1 MLLDEPFSG
10 TPDVACPPFEIFDHL
25 TGDTPP
31 DSSKTGT
38 NWLFQAA
45 QMLLSKPCDDAI
57 SRILAYIG
65 TAARADRAWMF
76 EYDETGLLFR
86 NTHEWSR
93 ENISC
98 HVADLQDTPVTM
110 IAWLHSQ
117 LAAGR
122 AVMINDVAA
131 LPHAARDL
139 QAEMLRQNDK
149 SVLSVPIFSRGVLRA
164 CIGFD
169 ATSCH
174 MRWGS
179 ETIIALAQCGVLI
192 ATARYERTTGL
203 QPDGNE
209 NPKTPLPS
217 EPLIHLRSHG
227 LVRGVTSVEIS
238 GLHSSHD
245 YTTVYL
251 DDGSQITDL
260 RPLSVWSGLLP
271 AKHFLR
277 IHRTSVINLLH
288 VRHLDRHAG
297 SSGQRWEV
305 LLRGTDKP
313 WTVSR
318 PYRRDLRYRLG
329 V

>member
-1 MLLDEPFSG
+1 MLLDEPLTG
-10 TPDVACPPFEIFDHL
+10 APDVACPPFEIFDPL
-25 TGDTPP
+25 IGCDFP
-31 DSSKTGT
+31 DSMTAKN
-38 NWLFQAA
+38 NWLFHAA
-45 QMLLSKPCDDAI
+45 QMLLSKPCDEAI
-57 SRILAYIG
+57 SAILAFTG
-65 TAARADRAWMF
+65 AGACADRAWMF

-86 NTHEWSR
+86 NTHEWSH
-93 ENISC
+93 ENVTS
-98 HVADLQDTPVTM
+98 HVGDLQDTAVTM
-110 IAWLHSQ
+110 IAWLHRH
-117 LAAGR
+117 LAGGS

-149 SVLSVPIFSRGVLRA
+149 SVLSVPIFYRGTLRA

-169 ATSCH
+169 ATSH
-174 MRWGS
+174 HIRWGS
-179 ETIIALAQCGVLI
+179 DIVASLAQCGALI
-192 ATARYERTTGL
+192 ATARYERVWAPLSGGK
-203 QPDGNE
+203 Q
-209 NPKTPLPS
+209 NPKAPLPS

-227 LVRGVTSVEIS
+227 LVRGVTSAEIS

-277 IHRTSVINLLH
+277 IHRTSVVNLLH

-318 PYRRDLRYRLG
+318 PYRQDLRYRLG